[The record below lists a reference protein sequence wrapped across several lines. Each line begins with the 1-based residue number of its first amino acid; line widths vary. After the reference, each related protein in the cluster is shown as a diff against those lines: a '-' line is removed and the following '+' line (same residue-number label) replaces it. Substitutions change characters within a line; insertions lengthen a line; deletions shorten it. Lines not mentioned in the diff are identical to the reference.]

1 MRNVIWWFFYSI
13 AAIWAQ
19 KFVPGIDFLLPG
31 LIIAL
36 QEQRSVQTFWLV
48 IFFSLIQEGCGTMSF
63 GPAVAQYLITIVL
76 FQAGRWLFEAHN
88 ISFVLL
94 LSATLGLVHYGIIR
108 IMAML
113 QDIPL
118 LLQPLIHESIIQ
130 ALVIPVCWLLVR
142 LIRARFVTDE
152 SPA

>member
-1 MRNVIWWFFYSI
+1 MRNVIWWLIYAI

-36 QEQRSVQTFWLV
+36 QEQRPLQTFWLV
-48 IFFSLIQEGCGTMSF
+48 ICFSLIQEGCGTMSF
-63 GPAVAQYLITIVL
+63 GPAVAQYLIAILL
-76 FQAGRWLFEAHN
+76 FQAGRWLFEAQN

-94 LSATLGLVHYGIIR
+94 LSAALGLVHYGILH

-113 QDIPL
+113 QDIPMQFNTL
-118 LLQPLIHESIIQ
+118 TQESIIQ
-130 ALVIPVCWLLVR
+130 ALSIPICWLLIR
-142 LIRARFVTDE
+142 LFRTRFATDE
-152 SPA
+152 STA